1 LINLGSYN
9 LLRHEKD
16 SFLEIIRRIKDGDNL
31 LRNKFIDD
39 FKPFI
44 LKCVSQLVGKKKLL
58 SPMI

>member
-44 LKCVSQLVGKKKLL
+44 
-58 SPMI
+58 